1 MRKIKIKN
9 FIGFGWLL
17 WLLLVVLWNFG
28 YPQATPL
35 QDVIIAVILSLVF
48 IFFKNQ
54 ID

>member
-9 FIGFGWLL
+9 FISFRWLL